1 MASTLSIISIIA
13 YIAAG
18 VLLVLAIVLGI
29 IFKIPS
35 VIGDLSG
42 RNAKKS
48 IEQMRANNVRTG
60 NKSYRPSKTNLER
73 GKLTGSMPDTE
84 GKIKGYENLEE
95 TGVLDDNRATS
106 YSEAETTS
114 LAEKDST
121 EPLHIEEDTMPLV
134 GNQANERAEAVRIT
148 ILDEVML
155 IHTNEEIAWSQG

>member
-84 GKIKGYENLEE
+84 GKIKG
-95 TGVLDDNRATS
+95 
-106 YSEAETTS
+106 
-114 LAEKDST
+114 
-121 EPLHIEEDTMPLV
+121 
-134 GNQANERAEAVRIT
+134 
-148 ILDEVML
+148 
-155 IHTNEEIAWSQG
+155 

>member
-1 MASTLSIISIIA
+1 M
-13 YIAAG
+13 
-18 VLLVLAIVLGI
+18 
-29 IFKIPS
+29 
-35 VIGDLSG
+35 
-42 RNAKKS
+42 
-48 IEQMRANNVRTG
+48 
-60 NKSYRPSKTNLER
+60 
-73 GKLTGSMPDTE
+73 
-84 GKIKGYENLEE
+84 EE